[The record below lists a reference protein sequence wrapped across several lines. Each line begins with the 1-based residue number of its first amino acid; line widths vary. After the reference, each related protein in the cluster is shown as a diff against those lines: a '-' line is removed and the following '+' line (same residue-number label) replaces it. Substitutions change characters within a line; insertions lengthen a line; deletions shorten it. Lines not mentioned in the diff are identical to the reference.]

1 MTAVRPCCKQTVND
15 LIGIDPDCFR
25 PFTEAVTVP
34 FQIFL
39 VVWRHMFF
47 HRRILSEASVQTLMG
62 SDPAVIEE
70 DFNGS
75 VGYPH
80 IDLIFDILI
89 RHRVVHLVYC
99 DVIVELY
106 RGYAVFG

>member
-1 MTAVRPCCKQTVND
+1 
-15 LIGIDPDCFR
+15 
-25 PFTEAVTVP
+25 
-34 FQIFL
+34 
-39 VVWRHMFF
+39 MFF

-62 SDPAVIEE
+62 SDLAVIEE

-106 RGYAVFG
+106 CGGTMFNEFKPGGWQGHQ